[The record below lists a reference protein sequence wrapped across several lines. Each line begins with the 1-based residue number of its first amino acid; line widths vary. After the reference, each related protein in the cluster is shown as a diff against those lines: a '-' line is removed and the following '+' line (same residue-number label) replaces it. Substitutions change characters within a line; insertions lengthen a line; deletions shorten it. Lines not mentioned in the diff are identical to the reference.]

1 MYFSFF
7 LPHSRFLPLTHWHIE
22 TSKPFQLT
30 QYCTFRFSAHKIAR
44 LEEENNKLKSRL
56 KEYEENEDGT
66 EKTARDYLTKYG
78 VK

>member
-1 MYFSFF
+1 MYDSV
-7 LPHSRFLPLTHWHIE
+7 
-22 TSKPFQLT
+22 
-30 QYCTFRFSAHKIAR
+30 TFEEREAEYLEKIAR

-56 KEYEENEDGT
+56 KEYEENEDNT